1 MIAKFKL
8 PISKEGSTPKKEID
22 ELILSLYPVQIR
34 RVLIPILP
42 EPSQRETAPSV
53 ILKITTIF
61 LS

>member
-1 MIAKFKL
+1 MFANKL
-8 PISKEGSTPKKEID
+8 PISKEGSTLKKEID

-34 RVLIPILP
+34 RVLISILP

-61 LS
+61 LN